1 MIYKIPDELVP
12 YLEYIP
18 EEMLSDVITDALKA
32 AIFAPSVPVQQSQ
45 PVTSAFDMSQLLEQI
60 KGLIG
65 NDVQE
70 PTPVV
75 KTEEAK
81 PSTVITTTVTDGV
94 DADLQDIVGAFANSL
109 FK

>member
-65 NDVQE
+65 NDVQA
-70 PTPVV
+70 PVV

>member
-60 KGLIG
+60 KVLLEMMCKHLHLLLK
-65 NDVQE
+65 Q
-70 PTPVV
+70 
-75 KTEEAK
+75 KK
-81 PSTVITTTVTDGV
+81 PNR
-94 DADLQDIVGAFANSL
+94 LQ
-109 FK
+109 

>member
-45 PVTSAFDMSQLLEQI
+45 PVT

-65 NDVQE
+65 NDVQA